1 MIVANE
7 KDVHPIVMESP
18 EVKEAAIK
26 ALISPKEGWEG
37 FVMRVIELGEGGY
50 SPRHTHDWPH
60 INYILEGSGSLH
72 INGKDTPVEAGSY
85 AYVPA
90 GISHQY
96 RNEGSG
102 KFRFICIVPEEGH
115 VV

>member
-7 KDVHPIVMESP
+7 KDTHPIVMESP
-18 EVKEAAIK
+18 EVKKAAMRV
-26 ALISPKEGWEG
+26 LISPKEGWDG
-37 FVMRVIELGEGGY
+37 YVMREVELGEGGF

-60 INYILEGSGSLH
+60 INYVIEGKGALH
-72 INGKDTPVEAGSY
+72 IDGKDHPVAAGSY

-90 GISHQY
+90 GSPHQY
-96 RNEGSG
+96 KNEGPG
-102 KFRFICIVPEEGH
+102 MFRFICIVPQEGH

>member
-7 KDVHPIVMESP
+7 KDTHPIVMESP
-18 EVKEAAIK
+18 EVKKAAMRV
-26 ALISPKEGWEG
+26 LISPKEGWDG
-37 FVMRVIELGEGGY
+37 YVMREVELGEGGF

-60 INYILEGSGSLH
+60 INYVIEGKGSLH
-72 INGKDTPVEAGSY
+72 IDGKDHPVKPGSY

-90 GISHQY
+90 GSLHQY
-96 RNEGSG
+96 KNEGPG
-102 KFRFICIVPEEGH
+102 MFRFICIVPQEGH

>member
-7 KDVHPIVMESP
+7 KDVHAMVLESP
-18 EVKEAAIK
+18 EVKEAAMK
-26 ALISPKEGWEG
+26 VLISPKEGWEG
-37 FVMRVIELGEGGY
+37 YVMRVIELGKDGY
-50 SPRHTHDWPH
+50 SPKHTHDWPH

-72 INGKDTPVEAGSY
+72 INGKDTPLEAGSY

-90 GISHQY
+90 GSLHQY
-96 RNEGSG
+96 KNEGSG
-102 KFRFICIVPEEGH
+102 MLRFICIVPEEGH